1 MITEIVRKSSCQSFI
16 LILILLMTLINVRSF
31 SQEKTVTGQMP
42 HEAPVSITSEQ
53 KAQIKT
59 ILSGYDPSKLTADQA
74 KEIHEKFRTAGIH
87 PAPETR
93 DAIIAAGFDPEK
105 LRALAP
111 PPGKDNKDC
120 HQPPSSEERMKI
132 VDEMIIKPLSL
143 NSSQSE
149 SVKGAFREFFK
160 GMDKL
165 RQDLQQNTP
174 APPDKSK
181 IEPLEKARDEKIKQV
196 MTKELFLKYQELEK
210 SSRPSKPGGEGNK

>member
-1 MITEIVRKSSCQSFI
+1 MKNSGLQEFI
-16 LILILLMTLINVRSF
+16 RHL
-31 SQEKTVTGQMP
+31 KPG
-42 HEAPVSITSEQ
+42 
-53 KAQIKT
+53 
-59 ILSGYDPSKLTADQA
+59 
-74 KEIHEKFRTAGIH
+74 
-87 PAPETR
+87 

-120 HQPPSSEERMKI
+120 HKPPSSEERMKI

-149 SVKGAFREFFK
+149 TVMGAFREFFK

-174 APPDKSK
+174 APPVKSK